1 MLRVSSFS
9 YVSNPHYRI
18 VARLPGP
25 CFQTGLFA
33 STVAQFLSSS
43 YQGLQQNPNVITQ
56 SLLAQI
62 SQQLPGSPNSTS
74 TAGIP
79 STNAQAS
86 FKPSASVVFVNS
98 VWFISLVLSLTCAL
112 MATLL
117 QQWARRYLQ
126 LTQRNHPPHVRAHIR
141 EYFARG
147 ADRFHI
153 STLVEVLPAL
163 LLISVLLFFSGLI
176 VYAFLG
182 NNIVAFITV
191 AVLVC
196 CAIWYLRLTLS
207 PLKSHDCPY
216 QTPLSPLFWF
226 CAQVIPFSV
235 FTVAHQGSK
244 LFHKLRVVKTG
255 VVEKFQNLQI
265 SKKKTL
271 EQGMLST
278 LEGSAKCLSL
288 DIFRTALC
296 RTLDL
301 LDEDHELEEFVT
313 GIPGLSE
320 SDALRKLDPQSPYHA
335 GRVVLAAL
343 PGPTSFHEQLPW
355 SIVHLSQRAVSS
367 GLSEIIQQRRTQ
379 ACLKAL
385 YYTPGAIR
393 DVLAPYAAGAYY
405 CLENLPLLNSADSLD
420 LIEKLWDTTDDD
432 ILLSVRCVAAAMS
445 AFMIT
450 PPDNLLDKFLPTG
463 VQFIGKD
470 DVGSYF
476 LSKRLPMVANREDND
491 SARLQ
496 NIVRFVK
503 DISAAISKMDAD
515 LWMRPDSDG
524 SLLKDV
530 RDERRTLCDSRHS
543 AEYRSG
549 TFKRHGNRDSPAFI
563 PAVQH
568 DLLALTLEIVAR
580 DSVTDA
586 EQAQREA
593 FEKVFSELESSVK
606 AAHPPPEGGTKE
618 TAKIVVDALRPVAQ
632 KLGLRVSTPEPEPEP
647 HNQSSSG
654 AASSSTAAQ
663 GMGVEPERPEPE
675 PRSGEEVTPAG
686 AVSSS
691 ALEGVTTAN
700 GAFSPQSRST
710 TDASP
715 TSLNKSSYPSHS
727 LASSPGHTERD
738 PATLV

>member
-1 MLRVSSFS
+1 MSPILAR
-9 YVSNPHYRI
+9 HRI
-18 VARLPGP
+18 IACLPAS

-33 STVAQFLSSS
+33 STVAQLLASS
-43 YQGLQQNPNVITQ
+43 YQSLQQNPNAITQ

-62 SQQLPGSPNSTS
+62 SQQLPGSPDSTS
-74 TAGIP
+74 STGSL
-79 STNAQAS
+79 STNAQAP

-126 LTQRNHPPHVRAHIR
+126 LTQRNYPPHIRAHIR

-147 ADRFHI
+147 AERFHI

-163 LLISVLLFFSGLI
+163 LLISVLLFFSGL
-176 VYAFLG
+176 VGFAFLG
-182 NNIVAFITV
+182 NNIVAFATV

-196 CAIWYLRLTLS
+196 CAICYLWLTLA

-226 CAQVIPFSV
+226 CSQVIPFTV
-235 FTVAHQGSK
+235 FTVAHHGSK
-244 LFHKLRVVKTG
+244 LYHKLFKIG
-255 VVEKFQNLQI
+255 AVENIQDSQTKDE
-265 SKKKTL
+265 KATL
-271 EQGMLST
+271 HGMLST
-278 LEGSAKCLSL
+278 LEASAKCLSL

-296 RTLDL
+296 RTLNL
-301 LDEDHELEEFVT
+301 LDEDHELEEFVA
-313 GIPGLSE
+313 GIPGFSE
-320 SDALRKLDPQSPYHA
+320 SAALRNLDSQSPHHA

-355 SIVHLSQRAVSS
+355 SIVHLSQRAISS
-367 GLSEIIQQRRTQ
+367 GLSEVIRRRRTQ

-405 CLENLPLLNSADSLD
+405 CLENLPLLNSTDSLD
-420 LIEKLWDTTDDD
+420 LIERLWDTTDDD
-432 ILLSVRCVAAAMS
+432 ILLSVRCVAAAIS
-445 AFMIT
+445 TFMIT
-450 PPDNLLDKFLPTG
+450 PPDNLLDKFLPSG

-470 DVGSYF
+470 EAGLDF
-476 LSKRLPMVANREDND
+476 LSRRHPMVGNREDND

-496 NIVRFVK
+496 NIVCFLK

-530 RDERRTLCDSRHS
+530 RDERRTLCESRHS

-549 TFKRHGNRDSPAFI
+549 TFKQHGNRSSPAFI

-568 DLLALTLEIVAR
+568 DLLALTLEIVTR
-580 DSVTDA
+580 DSVA
-586 EQAQREA
+586 EAGQVQREA
-593 FEKVFSELESSVK
+593 FQEAFSELESSVR
-606 AAHPPPEGGTKE
+606 ASNPQPEGGTKE

-632 KLGLRVSTPEPEPEP
+632 KLGLRISIQPEVEPP
-647 HNQSSSG
+647 NQSSSG
-654 AASSSTAAQ
+654 TASSSTATQ
-663 GMGVEPERPEPE
+663 GIGVEPQPE
-675 PRSGEEVTPAG
+675 PRSGEEATPDRLPLPLVFSET
-686 AVSSS
+686 VSSS
-691 ALEGVTTAN
+691 ALEGVATAN
-700 GAFSPQSRST
+700 SAFAPPTGST
-710 TDASP
+710 TETSP
-715 TSLNKSSYPSHS
+715 TSLSESSYPSHS
-727 LASSPGHTERD
+727 LASSSEPAERD